1 MGDRV
6 LRSKNDGDVWKANK
20 QRAGESLCF
29 SSIPLLSSP
38 IKPWERQSEAGAE
51 QPESLVLNGPVS
63 AKWKYSVFSS
73 TLSGSPQYG
82 PLSHHHNHKRQL
94 HLNCHSSLQS
104 LYLSASVSFLCHIS
118 LVLATWTEVRLVLL
132 VIRSILAFFFSIDYQ
147 WVTKINVLSDFMKI
161 SSWWQTSLTCSD
173 NLIVRYVFCINSY
186 IFCCWLYTLGHGRKV
201 FSVLNWTKMVSDAL
215 TCCQK

>member
-1 MGDRV
+1 MIKAYTALCKLSGLLDMNEDNFGADMVVEESQCFINMWWVFLEQSEKVMGDRV
-6 LRSKNDGDVWKANK
+6 LRSENDADVWKATK

-51 QPESLVLNGPVS
+51 QPESLALNGTVS

-82 PLSHHHNHKRQL
+82 PLGHHHNHKRQL

-118 LVLATWTEVRLVLL
+118 LV
-132 VIRSILAFFFSIDYQ
+132 FSY
-147 WVTKINVLSDFMKI
+147 LSW
-161 SSWWQTSLTCSD
+161 S
-173 NLIVRYVFCINSY
+173 
-186 IFCCWLYTLGHGRKV
+186 
-201 FSVLNWTKMVSDAL
+201 
-215 TCCQK
+215 